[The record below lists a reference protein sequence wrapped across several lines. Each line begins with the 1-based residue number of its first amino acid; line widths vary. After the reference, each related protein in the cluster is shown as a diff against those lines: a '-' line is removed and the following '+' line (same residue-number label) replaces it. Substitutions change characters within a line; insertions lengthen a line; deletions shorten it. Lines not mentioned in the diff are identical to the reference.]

1 MVTRLRVERM
11 QSGHTLLEASKAL
24 RISDSLLSGIE
35 RGRMAC
41 PEWLRLKLALFVGK
55 KPEELFDRHGFPI
68 FIE

>member
-1 MVTRLRVERM
+1 MERM

-41 PEWLRLKLALFVGK
+41 PEWLRAKLALFVGK